1 MSCTGLKNEWKST
14 IETSTQF
21 PVNPGT
27 VVEVTCSD
35 SRALTKGSSEVTCIS
50 ETEFNFKF
58 NEPKCMNQGIEAD
71 AVNNN

>member
-1 MSCTGLKNEWKST
+1 MKKEWKST

-35 SRALTKGSSEVTCIS
+35 SEALIKGSSKVTCTG
-50 ETEFNFKF
+50 TEYTGHSKELSCSIPGKLKEEKFK
-58 NEPKCMNQGIEAD
+58 EL
-71 AVNNN
+71 